1 MENNTYLDDR
11 FKTVMEL
18 NEILEE
24 ITNINKQL
32 KPIICENISL
42 RNQNTSMQ
50 NVLLEKENIF
60 NVLTSKNEILEKE
73 SMKIEQNIDKLKKAL
88 I

>member
-11 FKTVMEL
+11 FKTLMEL